1 MTKHILSIEDD
12 AAIRRGIVD
21 ALKFAG
27 YTVCEASDGAN
38 GARIAIEQSV
48 DLVLLDLALPKLK
61 GLDVLKKMRDAKPT
75 LPVIILTAKGNEAD
89 RVSGLNA
96 GADDYVVKPFSVNEL
111 FARVAAVL
119 RRSPARPMDLEK
131 VDWGKLQVDL
141 PRRELI
147 FEDGSRVELSELETV
162 LLRYLIV
169 NPGRAISRDEL
180 LVNVWRLTPEG
191 LCTRTVDMQI
201 ARLREKLKD
210 DSGEPKLIKT
220 VRGMGYM
227 LGNLEI
233 GKPGIGA
240 QAP

>member
-1 MTKHILSIEDD
+1 MTKHILTIEDD

-27 YTVCEASDGAN
+27 YAVYEASDGAN
-38 GARIAIEQSV
+38 GARIAIEQPV

-61 GLDVLKKMRDAKPT
+61 GLDALQKMRVAKPN

-111 FARVAAVL
+111 FARVSAVL
-119 RRSPARPMDLEK
+119 RRCPARPMDLEK

-141 PRRELI
+141 SRRELI
-147 FEDGSRVELSELETV
+147 FEDGSRVELSELEAV

-180 LVNVWRLTPEG
+180 LLNVWNLTPEG

-201 ARLREKLKD
+201 ARLREKLRD

-220 VRGMGYM
+220 VRGKGYM
-227 LGNLEI
+227 LGNPVI
-233 GKPGIGA
+233 ADPGIDA
-240 QAP
+240 QSP

>member
-89 RVSGLNA
+89 RVAGLNA

>member
-89 RVSGLNA
+89 RVAGLNA

-180 LVNVWRLTPEG
+180 LVNVWSLTPEG

>member
-1 MTKHILSIEDD
+1 
-12 AAIRRGIVD
+12 
-21 ALKFAG
+21 
-27 YTVCEASDGAN
+27 
-38 GARIAIEQSV
+38 
-48 DLVLLDLALPKLK
+48 
-61 GLDVLKKMRDAKPT
+61 
-75 LPVIILTAKGNEAD
+75 
-89 RVSGLNA
+89 
-96 GADDYVVKPFSVNEL
+96 
-111 FARVAAVL
+111 
-119 RRSPARPMDLEK
+119 MDLEK

-240 QAP
+240 QSP